1 MRTGCSNCGHDER
14 QKVGISHTHIDI
26 HIERSGE
33 IRLGLAWLGLAL
45 LSPSACP
52 GVSKENERRPKID
65 AKVLAG
71 PISAIRFNGDGSRM
85 AYATSGEVTPFV
97 KESAWDS
104 TNSRAS
110 FDGHSKGI
118 ISLDYSKSRPF
129 K

>member
-1 MRTGCSNCGHDER
+1 MDRDPETSQALFLFPSPPLPRCS
-14 QKVGISHTHIDI
+14 
-26 HIERSGE
+26 
-33 IRLGLAWLGLAL
+33 
-45 LSPSACP
+45 

-71 PISAIRFNGDGSRM
+71 PVSAIRFNGDGSRM